1 MTTTFKRVNR
11 GRGHSYVT
19 ADGRKLPG
27 VTTILSN
34 GMAKPALIAWG
45 MKATSQYAIDHWD
58 ELAELPLSKRFEVLK
73 GSAYADRDAAA
84 NRGTEVHAFAERL
97 IKGEE
102 VDPPDEIRGHV
113 ESYVRF
119 LDEWE
124 PEPVLVEAS
133 VANLKVGYA
142 GSLDMVI
149 RLPQLYGDE
158 LVIADIKT
166 SRSGIFG
173 EVAFQLSAYAHAEV
187 CVVGSEEVPMPN
199 VSRALAIHVRA
210 DGYDVF
216 EVPIGARVFRQF
228 CYIAE
233 VAKASEDSKDYIG
246 APLRAP
252 KKGAK

>member
-1 MTTTFKRVNR
+1 M
-11 GRGHSYVT
+11 T

-58 ELAELPLSKRFEVLK
+58 ELAEMPVSKRLEVLK

-84 NRGTEVHAFAERL
+84 NRGTEVHAYAERL

-133 VANLKVGYA
+133 VANLRVGYA
-142 GSLDMVI
+142 GSLDMVVKI
-149 RLPQLYGDE
+149 PSLYGND

-173 EVAFQLSAYAHAEV
+173 EVAFQLAAYAQAEV
-187 CVVGSEEVPMPN
+187 CVVGGQEMPMPT
-199 VSRALAIHVRA
+199 VQRALAIHVRA
-210 DGYDVF
+210 DGYDLYQVA
-216 EVPIGARVFRQF
+216 IGARVFRQF

-233 VAKASEDSKDYIG
+233 VAKAAEESKDYIG
-246 APLRAP
+246 PPLRAP

>member
-1 MTTTFKRVNR
+1 MATSFKRVNR

-34 GMAKPALIAWG
+34 GMAKPALISWG

-58 ELAELPLSKRFEVLK
+58 ELAEMPISKRFEVLK
-73 GSAYADRDAAA
+73 GSAYADRDQAA
-84 NRGTEVHAFAERL
+84 NRGTEVHSYAEKLMR
-97 IKGEE
+97 GEE
-102 VDPPDEIRGHV
+102 VTPPEEIKGHV

-142 GSLDMVI
+142 GSLDLVARFPQWPGENVI
-149 RLPQLYGDE
+149 G
-158 LVIADIKT
+158 DIKT
-166 SRSGIFG
+166 TRSGIFG
-173 EVAFQLSAYAHAEV
+173 EVAFQLSAYAHAESYI
-187 CVVGSEEVPMPN
+187 VGDTEAPMPHID
-199 VSRALAIHVRA
+199 RAIAIHVRS

-216 EVPIGARVFRQF
+216 EVPIGPKVFRQF

-233 VAKASEDSKDYIG
+233 VAKAAEDAKDYIG
-246 APLRAP
+246 SPLRAP
-252 KKGAK
+252 KEN